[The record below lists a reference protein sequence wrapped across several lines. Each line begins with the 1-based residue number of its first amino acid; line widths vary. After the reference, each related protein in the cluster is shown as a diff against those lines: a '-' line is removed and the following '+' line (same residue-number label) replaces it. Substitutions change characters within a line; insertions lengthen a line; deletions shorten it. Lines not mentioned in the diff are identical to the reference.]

1 MDPDPGGK
9 KNIRIRNTG
18 YLGPDAR
25 IIFNKC
31 QVGAQRLAACQLVQP
46 DKVPFTSVSKNQN

>member
-1 MDPDPGGK
+1 MDPDPGGQ

-25 IIFNKC
+25 IVFDKR
-31 QVGAQRLAACQLVQP
+31 QVGAQRLTACQLV
-46 DKVPFTSVSKNQN
+46 